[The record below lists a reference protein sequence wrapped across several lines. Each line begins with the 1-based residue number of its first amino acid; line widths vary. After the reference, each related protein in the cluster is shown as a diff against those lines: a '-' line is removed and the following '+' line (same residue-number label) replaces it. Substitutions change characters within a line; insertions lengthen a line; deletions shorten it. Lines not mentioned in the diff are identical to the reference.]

1 MATFSISLP
10 EGDTKEIDEEAKRN
24 HRSRSGQVAFIIDA
38 WLEEHR
44 GEQK

>member
-24 HRSRSGQVAFIIDA
+24 HRSRSGQVAFIIDE

-44 GEQK
+44 GEKK

>member
-24 HRSRSGQVAFIIDA
+24 HRSRSGQVAFIIDE
-38 WLEEHR
+38 WLVEHR
-44 GEQK
+44 ETKK